1 MIDKAMR
8 RILILTKNIL
18 SEMSF
23 QEKLQKLNFE
33 VYCSSYLLN
42 RLLLNGDIKESVK
55 DFDLVV
61 VSELVADSELIQFS
75 PRLSALKLPV
85 FRKMDSPLLMEEED
99 YLSRLNLEGY
109 IQESMNKEELRELI
123 NSVSVKE
130 AVPNDKYTLPLT
142 GKYKT
147 TITNLPLSNMEK
159 EFLRTLYET
168 EGGYLSREEASK
180 AIWGKC
186 DRSTLSRLSMM
197 KKSIENK
204 LSRTNLPMPLFTTVW
219 GKGYQT
225 KESFYKYLV
234 N

>member
-1 MIDKAMR
+1 MR

-18 SEMSF
+18 SEISF

-55 DFDLVV
+55 DFDLII
-61 VSELVADSELIQFS
+61 VSELVADSELVQFS
-75 PRLSALKLPV
+75 QRLSTLKLPI
-85 FRKMDSPLLMEEED
+85 FRKTDSPLLMEEEN

-109 IQESMNKEELRELI
+109 IQESMNKEALRELI
-123 NSVSVKE
+123 NSVSIKE
-130 AVPNDKYTLPLT
+130 TVPNNKYTLPLT
-142 GKYKT
+142 GEQKI
-147 TITNLPLSNMEK
+147 TIANLPLSNMEK
-159 EFLRTLYET
+159 EFLKTLYDK
-168 EGGYLSREEASK
+168 EGGYLSREEASET
-180 AIWGKC
+180 IWGKC

-225 KESFYKYLV
+225 KEDFFKYLA